1 MSISYLAL
9 GSNLGNKEENIQKAV
24 KAISCISEIKSC
36 SSIYETEPWGF
47 TDKNFFFN
55 MALCINTELEAF
67 SLLNEIIKIELLLGR
82 EREKKQWVARI
93 IDIDILFYD
102 NQIINQPN
110 LIIPH
115 PQLINRQFVLKP
127 LLEIAPEFVHPV
139 YQKSISIL
147 QKECKDICEV
157 KWVKHFQY

>member
-55 MALCINTELEAF
+55 I
-67 SLLNEIIKIELLLGR
+67 
-82 EREKKQWVARI
+82 
-93 IDIDILFYD
+93 
-102 NQIINQPN
+102 
-110 LIIPH
+110 
-115 PQLINRQFVLKP
+115 
-127 LLEIAPEFVHPV
+127 
-139 YQKSISIL
+139 
-147 QKECKDICEV
+147 
-157 KWVKHFQY
+157 